1 MNKITMLSL
10 AVCAAVIT
18 GLACRQSIE
27 PADRVYTT
35 DEDRA
40 IFEKYLAEMTSK
52 KALPMGQLITESA
65 LFFLGVPY
73 VASTL
78 EKEPEGL
85 VANLHEMD
93 CATFV
98 DNVIALS
105 RTIKGDNPSFEN
117 YCLNLQQLRY
127 QEGIVSGYLSRLHYT
142 SDWVYVNDQR
152 KIVKDINRET
162 GGIPLRLDLSFMSTH
177 PDSYRQLKG
186 NAPLIEEIAQKEKEI
201 SARTTY
207 YFIPRDKI
215 DACADGMQSG
225 DMVCFTTA
233 VKGLDTS
240 HVGFI
245 YWEGGNRLTFIHAS
259 SLQEKV
265 VVESATLEEYVQK
278 GKNTT
283 GIMLARPL

>member
-1 MNKITMLSL
+1 MIGLS
-10 AVCAAVIT
+10 VCVAILT
-18 GLACRQSIE
+18 GLACKQQAE
-27 PADRVYTT
+27 PAARIYTT

-40 IFEKYLAEMTSK
+40 VFDRYLAEMKTK
-52 KALPMGQLITESA
+52 KSLPMGQLVTESA

-105 RTIKGDNPSFEN
+105 RTIKGANPSFEN

-127 QEGIVSGYLSRLHYT
+127 QEGIVSDYLSRLHYT
-142 SDWVYVNDQR
+142 SDWVYVNDKR
-152 KIVKDINRET
+152 KIVKDINKEA
-162 GGIPLRLDLSFMSTH
+162 GGIPLKLDLSFMSTH

-186 NAPLIEEIAQKEKEI
+186 NPPLIERIAKKEKEI
-201 SARTTY
+201 NARTTY
-207 YFIPRDKI
+207 YFIPKDKI
-215 DACADGMQSG
+215 EAYAGKMQSG

-233 VKGLDTS
+233 IKGLDTS

-245 YWEGGNRLTFIHAS
+245 YKEEGGRLTFIHAS

-265 VVESATLEEYVQK
+265 VVESSALKEYVQK
-278 GKNTT
+278 GKNST